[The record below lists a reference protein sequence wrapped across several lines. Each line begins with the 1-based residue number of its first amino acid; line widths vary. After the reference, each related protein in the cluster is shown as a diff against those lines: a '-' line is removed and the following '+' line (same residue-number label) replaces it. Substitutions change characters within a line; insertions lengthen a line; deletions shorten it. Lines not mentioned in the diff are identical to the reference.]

1 MLEYPVLVHSEL
13 PDAMTRI
20 AVLDDW
26 QSIARVCADW
36 SALERRSEVVI
47 LTEPFADQDAAARV
61 LVNFDIVVAMRER
74 TVFSAGLI
82 ARLPRLRMIALTG
95 VRSGTLDFDACTARG
110 IVVCNTGSDHSNAT
124 TAEIALALL
133 FAAARHVPAA
143 DRALRSGRFQDQV
156 PLGTMLAGRKLGVV
170 GLGKIGSRV
179 ARVGHALG
187 MDVMAWSQ
195 NLTAERAVACDAR
208 LVDKATLFG
217 EADAISLH
225 LVLSDRTRGVVG
237 PTELDRMKPHAIL
250 VNTSRGPLVDEKAL
264 LDHLRRGRLI
274 AALDVFDQEPLPE
287 EHPLR
292 TLPNVVLTPH
302 LGYCTREVY
311 EQFYGESIEN
321 VLAFLDGKPIRVV
334 NPSSLEKRIA

>member
-1 MLEYPVLVHSEL
+1 M
-13 PDAMTRI
+13 
-20 AVLDDW
+20 
-26 QSIARVCADW
+26 
-36 SALERRSEVVI
+36 I

-74 TVFSAGLI
+74 TVFSAALI

-95 VRSGTLDFDACTARG
+95 VRSGTLDFDACTAHG
-110 IVVCNTGSDHSNAT
+110 IAVCNTGSEHSTAT
-124 TAEIALALL
+124 TAELALALL
-133 FAAARHVPAA
+133 FAAARQIPAA
-143 DRALRSGRFQDQV
+143 DRSLRAGGFQDQV

-170 GLGKIGSRV
+170 GLGKIGARV
-179 ARVGHALG
+179 ARAGHVLG

-208 LVDKATLFG
+208 LVDKATLFD

-264 LDHLRRGRLI
+264 LDQLKRGRLI
-274 AALDVFDQEPLPE
+274 AALDVFDQEPLPVD
-287 EHPLR
+287 HPLSK
-292 TLPNVVLTPH
+292 LPNAVLTPH

-334 NPSSLEKRIA
+334 NPASLEKRIA

>member
-26 QSIARVCADW
+26 QKIARVCADW
-36 SALERRSEVVI
+36 SALERRAEVVI
-47 LTEPFADQDAAARV
+47 LTEPFADQDAAARI

-95 VRSGTLDFDACTARG
+95 VRSGTLDFDACTAHG
-110 IVVCNTGSDHSNAT
+110 IAVCNTGSEHSTAT
-124 TAEIALALL
+124 TAELALALL
-133 FAAARHVPAA
+133 FAAARQIPAA
-143 DRALRSGRFQDQV
+143 DCSLRAGGFQDRV

-170 GLGKIGSRV
+170 GLGKIGARV
-179 ARVGHALG
+179 ARAGHVLG

-195 NLTAERAVACDAR
+195 NLTAERAAACDAR
-208 LVDKATLFG
+208 PVDKATLFG

-225 LVLSDRTRGVVG
+225 LVLSERTRGVVG
-237 PTELDRMKPHAIL
+237 PTELERMKSHAIL
-250 VNTSRGPLVDEKAL
+250 VNTSRGPLIDEKSL
-264 LDHLRRGRLI
+264 LDLLKRGRLI
-274 AALDVFDQEPLPE
+274 AALDVFDQEPLPVD
-287 EHPLR
+287 HPLR
-292 TLPNVVLTPH
+292 KLPNAVLTPH

-334 NPSSLEKRIA
+334 NPASLERKSA

>member
-1 MLEYPVLVHSEL
+1 
-13 PDAMTRI
+13 MTRV

-26 QSIARVCADW
+26 QNVARACADW
-36 SALERRSEVVI
+36 SALDSRAEVVVF
-47 LTEPFADQDAAARV
+47 TEPLADQDAVARA
-61 LVNFDIVVAMRER
+61 LADFDVVVAMRER
-74 TVFSAGLI
+74 TRFPAALI

-95 VRSGTLDFDACTARG
+95 VRSGTLDFEACTARG

-133 FAAARHVPAA
+133 FATARHVPAA

-179 ARVGHALG
+179 ARIGHALD

-195 NLTAERAVACDAR
+195 NLTAERAAACDAR
-208 LVDKATLFG
+208 LVDKTTLFS

-237 PTELDRMKPHAIL
+237 PTELDRMKSDAIL
-250 VNTSRGPLVDEKAL
+250 INTSRGPLIDEAAL
-264 LDHLRRGRLI
+264 LQHLRQGRLI
-274 AALDVFDQEPLPE
+274 AALDVFDQEPLPAD
-287 EHPLR
+287 HPLR
-292 TLPNVVLTPH
+292 ALPNVVMTPH

-311 EQFYGESIEN
+311 VQFFGEAIEN
-321 VLAFLDGKPIRVV
+321 ILAFLDGKPIRVV
-334 NPSSLEKRIA
+334 NPASLERKSS

>member
-1 MLEYPVLVHSEL
+1 
-13 PDAMTRI
+13 MTRV

-26 QSIARVCADW
+26 QNIARTCADW
-36 SALERRSEVVI
+36 SPLERRAEVIVF
-47 LTEPFADQDAAARV
+47 TEPFADPEATVRV
-61 LVNFDIVVAMRER
+61 LAEFDVVVAMRER
-74 TVFSAGLI
+74 TVFSATLI
-82 ARLPRLRMIALTG
+82 ARLPRLAMIALTG

-143 DRALRSGRFQDQV
+143 DRALRAGRFQDQV

-195 NLTAERAVACDAR
+195 NLTADRAAACDAR
-208 LVDKATLFG
+208 FTDKVTLFG

-225 LVLSDRTRGVVG
+225 LVLSDRTRNVVG
-237 PTELDRMKPHAIL
+237 SAELERMKPHAIL
-250 VNTSRGPLVDEKAL
+250 VNTSRGPLIDEKAL
-264 LDHLRRGRLI
+264 LDHLKRGRLI
-274 AALDVFDQEPLPE
+274 AALDVFDQEPLPLG
-287 EHPLR
+287 HPLR
-292 TLPNVVLTPH
+292 SLPNVVLTPH

-311 EQFYGESIEN
+311 EQFYRESIEN

-334 NPSSLEKRIA
+334 NPSSLERKSA